1 MNACADKE
9 LLLHGL
15 LDGELDAANT
25 LTCEAHLTEC
35 AACAAEFGRLQV
47 LRSKLR
53 TPGVPFEAPAALRAR
68 IDAVVGAERVRSVGV
83 STSRAADEAHGVGAS
98 GAQETG
104 GVSGRR
110 GVSVGTV
117 SGADGAAGVSTSGAH
132 ETGGVSGH
140 RGVSVGTASGADGA
154 AGVSGATLRSN
165 KGDSVTAEVRQ
176 VAAPMGDDGP
186 VGVAPASD
194 RRHEVASASNGPDGV
209 KAAFDERHEVA
220 SASNWPVGV
229 ERASNGRHKAPPA
242 ASESSRSGAT
252 RRRKTFVAWAWGGSV
267 AALAAALAFVLFIH
281 LPRLGVADE
290 LVAGHVRSLLASH
303 LVDIAT
309 SDRHVVKP
317 WFAGKVDF
325 SPPVLELADRGFPL
339 VGGRLDYIQG
349 RVVAAIVYRRR
360 QHIINVFVW
369 PAGTRQAVPAS
380 WRHDGYNVAGWSQR
394 GLEFWAVSDV
404 DPADL
409 QLLRAAFAEQTS
421 Q

>member
-25 LTCEAHLTEC
+25 LTCEAHLTAC
-35 AACAAEFGRLQV
+35 AACAAEFSRLQV

-68 IDAVVGAERVRSVGV
+68 IEAVVGAERVRAVSV
-83 STSRAADEAHGVGAS
+83 STSSGAGEAH
-98 GAQETG
+98 
-104 GVSGRR
+104 
-110 GVSVGTV
+110 
-117 SGADGAAGVSTSGAH
+117 GVSTSGAR
-132 ETGGVSGH
+132 EPGGASGH
-140 RGVSVGTASGADGA
+140 SGLSGV
-154 AGVSGATLRSN
+154 TLRSN
-165 KGDSVTAEVRQ
+165 QGDSVTAEARQ
-176 VAAPMGDDGP
+176 VAAATGDDGP
-186 VGVAPASD
+186 VGVGAASD
-194 RRHEVASASNGPDGV
+194 GRHGVASATNG
-209 KAAFDERHEVA
+209 
-220 SASNWPVGV
+220 PVGV
-229 ERASNGRHKAPPA
+229 GPISNGRQNGALA
-242 ASESSRSGAT
+242 ARESSRSGAA
-252 RRRKTFVAWAWGGSV
+252 RRRKTFVVWAWGGSV
-267 AALAAALAFVLFIH
+267 AALAAALAFVLFVH
-281 LPRLGVADE
+281 LPRPGVADE

-303 LVDIAT
+303 LVDVVT

-369 PAGTRQAVPAS
+369 PADTRQAVPAS

-409 QLLRAAFAEQTS
+409 QLLRTAFAEQTS